1 MFLYKENKLLFQIK
15 NNVLQEVATD
25 TAVLEQDSALASPQA
40 LHSLVV
46 VDPEV
51 AVTRVNPQL
60 SHPDPHDTPDAAAT
74 AAQAVH

>member
-1 MFLYKENKLLFQIK
+1 
-15 NNVLQEVATD
+15 
-25 TAVLEQDSALASPQA
+25 